1 MAPRIPTLAML
12 LALAACATTAP
23 RQVSEPDANAPAY
36 LQGITTRY
44 SLRLDEAL
52 QSAHR
57 ESALPGGLLAGDESL
72 TLRAALFRSGEF
84 YGLDLVLS
92 NHEEHRIRLDRS
104 KILLRDNAGR
114 RLEPTHGYAGA
125 EQHGLRGRTLARLDR
140 EDVPV
145 PRDESTL
152 AAQRPAR
159 EAPPS
164 AGRKTNTGALT
175 ASTTRAPDPVPSAP
189 DAVWFQYD
197 NGPQLTTEL
206 PQIVD
211 VDPEKTRTYWT
222 YFSAEGLAGGVQ
234 YPLYLTVSVNG
245 RKMLLKFEG

>member
-23 RQVSEPDANAPAY
+23 RQVNEPDANAPIY

-52 QSAHR
+52 QSVHR

-72 TLRAALFRSGEF
+72 TLRAALYRSGDSF
-84 YGLDLVLS
+84 GLDLVLT

-104 KILLRDNAGR
+104 KILIRDNAGR

-140 EDVPV
+140 EDVSV

-159 EAPPS
+159 EAQPS
-164 AGRKTNTGALT
+164 AGRKSTVGALT
-175 ASTTRAPDPVPSAP
+175 ASTPAPPETGQTAP
-189 DAVWFQYD
+189 DAVWIQRD
-197 NGPQLTTEL
+197 AGPQLTTEL
-206 PQIVD
+206 PEIVE

-222 YFSAEGLAGGVQ
+222 YFSAQELDGGVQ
-234 YPLYLTVSVNG
+234 YPLYVTVSVNG
-245 RKMLLKFEG
+245 RKMLLKFES